1 MIQVRII
8 PLRRGRC
15 AAGFEEAGEISIPY
29 LVDGYFEPVH
39 PDAMYGLLLV
49 APLLAAHMK
58 IPRGD
63 RGADRLFHTQLAT
76 PSRAPQ
82 WKPAPNAADTTA
94 TPAPNPSRRPHYR
107 AAISSA
113 AHDPVPSRRRYAWA

>member
-1 MIQVRII
+1 MIQVRMI

-58 IPRGD
+58 IPRGN
-63 RGADRLFHTQLAT
+63 RGADRLFDTQLAT
-76 PSRAPQ
+76 HSRAPQ
-82 WKPAPNAADTTA
+82 WKPAPNVANTTG
-94 TPAPNPSRRPHYR
+94 TPARKPSCRLHSV
-107 AAISSA
+107 AAISIDA
-113 AHDPVPSRRRYAWA
+113 DDVLP